1 MQGAIVG
8 RKKIFVSFAEKKEDR
23 QTRLKALFAN
33 MEKMAEDMK
42 NQLAIK
48 EELRSEGRRD
58 ARDNTIS
65 RRGVFRGNQDGRTGS
80 PVRPTPRP
88 LSPLF

>member
-1 MQGAIVG
+1 VG
-8 RKKIFVSFAEKKEDR
+8 RKKTFVSFAEKNEER
-23 QTRLKALFAN
+23 QTRLRVLFAN
-33 MEKMAEDMK
+33 MEKMAENMK

-48 EELRSEGRRD
+48 EELTPEGKRD
-58 ARDNTIS
+58 VRDNTIS
-65 RRGVFRGNQDGRTGS
+65 RRGVFCAKQDGPTGS